1 MLETT
6 PASTEALVRELD
18 ILIRA
23 RYPLISVTTF
33 EEGRFR
39 RLMEAVAQLEKHRS
53 KGLFVWSR
61 TQGLRQIAGPNHGLA
76 DRMIPATEDPISIL
90 EHINQAE
97 RGLYVLCDYG
107 G

>member
-33 EEGRFR
+33 EE
-39 RLMEAVAQLEKHRS
+39 V
-53 KGLFVWSR
+53 
-61 TQGLRQIAGPNHGLA
+61 LRVTREN
-76 DRMIPATEDPISIL
+76 
-90 EHINQAE
+90 
-97 RGLYVLCDYG
+97 
-107 G
+107 

>member
-1 MLETT
+1 MLETA

-39 RLMEAVAQLEKHRS
+39 RLMEAVVAHPDLQN
-53 KGLFVWSR
+53 
-61 TQGLRQIAGPNHGLA
+61 LRRFSLVSTSA
-76 DRMIPATEDPISIL
+76 
-90 EHINQAE
+90 
-97 RGLYVLCDYG
+97 RGLYEKFGWAALNKPESYMERFAPDVYLKF
-107 G
+107 

>member
-61 TQGLRQIAGPNHGLA
+61 SEVE
-76 DRMIPATEDPISIL
+76 EDTRLLSRSRTGAP
-90 EHINQAE
+90 
-97 RGLYVLCDYG
+97 
-107 G
+107 